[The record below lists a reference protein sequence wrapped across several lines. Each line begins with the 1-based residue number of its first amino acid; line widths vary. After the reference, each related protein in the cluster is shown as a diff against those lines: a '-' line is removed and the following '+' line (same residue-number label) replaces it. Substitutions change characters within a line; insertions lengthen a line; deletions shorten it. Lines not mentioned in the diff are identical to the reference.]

1 MIHAVL
7 AKQAGRH
14 ESSCTINVMC
24 TKAQRKRI
32 RAYVHKGREDK
43 DQIYAH
49 EGREDKDQAYVHK
62 DEEDKDQAY
71 VQNCQKGEGANLFA
85 RRNKGQRPS
94 LIMGRM
100 PQSKHMTCHTKIP
113 INLVTEIYNVTLSQQ
128 HLAPISSRVYKPFP
142 YSLPLANLNR

>member
-1 MIHAVL
+1 MIHTVL

-14 ESSCTINVMC
+14 ESSSMINLTC

-32 RAYVHKGREDK
+32 QAYGHEGREDK

-62 DEEDKDQAY
+62 DGEDKDQAY
-71 VQNCQKGEGANLFA
+71 VQKGEGANLFA

-94 LIMGRM
+94 LIMGQT
-100 PQSKHMTCHTKIP
+100 PQSKHMTRHTKIP
-113 INLVTEIYNVTLSQQ
+113 IN
-128 HLAPISSRVYKPFP
+128 PIT
-142 YSLPLANLNR
+142 

>member
-1 MIHAVL
+1 
-7 AKQAGRH
+7 
-14 ESSCTINVMC
+14 MC

-32 RAYVHKGREDK
+32 
-43 DQIYAH
+43 
-49 EGREDKDQAYVHK
+49 QAYVHK

-71 VQNCQKGEGANLFA
+71 VQKGEGANLFA

-94 LIMGRM
+94 LIMDRT
-100 PQSKHMTCHTKIP
+100 PQSKHMTRHTKIP
-113 INLVTEIYNVTLSQQ
+113 INPVTEIYNVTLSQQ

>member
-32 RAYVHKGREDK
+32 QAYV
-43 DQIYAH
+43 Q
-49 EGREDKDQAYVHK
+49 EGREDKDRAYVHK

-71 VQNCQKGEGANLFA
+71 VQKGEGVNLFA

-94 LIMGRM
+94 LIMGRT
-100 PQSKHMTCHTKIP
+100 PQSKHMTRHTKIP
-113 INLVTEIYNVTLSQQ
+113 INPITEIYNVTLSQQ
-128 HLAPISSRVYKPFP
+128 HLAPISSRV
-142 YSLPLANLNR
+142 

>member
-7 AKQAGRH
+7 AKQAGRY

-32 RAYVHKGREDK
+32 QAYVHKGREDK

-71 VQNCQKGEGANLFA
+71 VQKGEGANLFA

-94 LIMGRM
+94 LIMGQT
-100 PQSKHMTCHTKIP
+100 PQSKHMTRHTKIP
-113 INLVTEIYNVTLSQQ
+113 IN
-128 HLAPISSRVYKPFP
+128 PIT
-142 YSLPLANLNR
+142 